1 MCSQLQSVGLLCFEL
16 GGPFPLHFL
25 IFSNEMESCPE
36 QIPRICRME
45 FFPLL
50 GFLLSRKQRL
60 CSNVPWRTVGARR
73 RVPPAQGSEE
83 TWRPCGRYFLRSG
96 DMAQQEEGIWGRR
109 QSLGEPPRPAS
120 PSILPSTCPPVFLS
134 PSSHPPV
141 PLSTLFSK
149 ALPAAQCLWPESG
162 CILCSFLPSRLP
174 YDPSS

>member
-1 MCSQLQSVGLLCFEL
+1 MWVCFVLNWGVLFLFISLFSQMKWNPVQNK
-16 GGPFPLHFL
+16 FPESAGWSSFL
-25 IFSNEMESCPE
+25 SWDS
-36 QIPRICRME
+36 
-45 FFPLL
+45 FFLENSAYAP
-50 GFLLSRKQRL
+50 
-60 CSNVPWRTVGARR
+60 NVPWRTVGARR

-96 DMAQQEEGIWGRR
+96 NMAQQEEGIWGRR